1 MSVNQD
7 RYCSVLLAGNVSAA
21 DQARLAGQKAALLL
35 STKWTVGEVIAIRFL
50 GGSAALQERVKRVAR
65 EWTKL
70 ANVTFNFVDAGPA
83 DIRIA
88 FMPGKGSWSYL
99 GTMCRRIA
107 EPQPTMNYGW
117 LTDASPE
124 SELRRVVLHEF
135 GHALGLIHEHQ
146 NPKDGGI
153 EWNRAAVKRD
163 LSGPPNNWDDDTI
176 ENNMFAKYAPGAL
189 AATGVDAS
197 SIMMYPIPKAW
208 TLDGTSAGLNPE
220 LSDKDKQFIAT
231 NYPK

>member
-1 MSVNQD
+1 MEINQD
-7 RYCSVLLAGNVSAA
+7 HFCSLLLAGNTSEA
-21 DQARLAGQKAALLL
+21 DKARRAGQRAALLL
-35 STKWTVGEVIAIRFL
+35 NAKWDLGETIDVRFL
-50 GGSAALQERVKRVAR
+50 AGTPALRQRVENVAK

-70 ANVTFNFVDAGPA
+70 ANVTLNFVDTGPA

-99 GTMCRRIA
+99 GTMCRRID
-107 EPQPTMNYGW
+107 EPEPTMNYGW
-117 LTDASPE
+117 LTDDSPE
-124 SELRRVVLHEF
+124 AELRRVVLHEF
-135 GHALGLIHEHQ
+135 GHALGMIHEHQ
-146 NPKDGGI
+146 NPKNGGI
-153 EWNRAAVKRD
+153 EWNRAAVKKD
-163 LSGPPNNWDDDTI
+163 LSGPPNNWDDATI

-189 AATGVDAS
+189 AATDVDPK

-208 TLDGTSAGLNPE
+208 TLDGTSAGFNSE